1 MAGGHQNCTHSR
13 GIGLNML
20 TKLKIPQN
28 PLRISYQDAS
38 FFQHDGKVA
47 NSILPAHCL
56 NIFIPLVDVESN
68 NGGTEFCLGS
78 HFNTKFFTEDIVWQ
92 DVHWKDRIGFK
103 GDVLAIKVNAGEVL
117 AFDYRVLHR

>member
-1 MAGGHQNCTHSR
+1 M
-13 GIGLNML
+13 
-20 TKLKIPQN
+20 
-28 PLRISYQDAS
+28 
-38 FFQHDGKVA
+38 A

-92 DVHWKDRIGFK
+92 DSHWKDRIGFK

-117 AFDYRVLHR
+117 AFDYRVLHRYNEQWSQFQTGDRTLLKVLQNCPAVNLDLKS